1 MGLSA
6 SQARFLQLT
15 ARRSDIEYEAQ
26 QINFQRLQ
34 LSQKAGEA
42 SKAYQDKMNNRKMV
56 LKYNDGT
63 GLQKIDLSYQNYK
76 SYMNQKTA
84 GTTTDLKQYFLVSSS
99 GNKLIVTSEEERKEM
114 IDRYS
119 NTLSYEE
126 YQNIISAKEQ
136 VKLAGEDTSSL
147 SNEII
152 EKAKFDIS
160 KYEINIGED
169 EEGNEIT
176 EYIQRKFNEDDFLIV
191 DDLND
196 PENFQN
202 AIQNGTYYFATL
214 ETDKE
219 TNESYFNTEGW
230 DTLGGGAIGEEYDKS
245 DDAAA
250 QAEYD
255 AIQNRIQSQ
264 DKKLELRL
272 DQLESTR
279 QAIQTEIE
287 SVEKVVSDN
296 VEKSFNIFS

>member
-26 QINFQRLQ
+26 QINFQRLE
-34 LSQKAGEA
+34 LSKKAGDA
-42 SKAYQDKMNNRKMV
+42 SKVYQDKMNNRKMV
-56 LKYNDGT
+56 LKFNDGT
-63 GLQKIDLSYQNYK
+63 GFQKVDMSYKNYK
-76 SYMNQKTA
+76 AYLNEQC
-84 GTTTDLKQYFLVSSS
+84 GTSAIGLKQYFLVSSS
-99 GNKLIVTSEEERKEM
+99 GNKIIVSSEEEKKEM
-114 IDRYS
+114 MDRYTTTMS
-119 NTLSYEE
+119 EDE
-126 YQNIISAKEQ
+126 YNKISSAKKE
-136 VKLAGEDTSSL
+136 VEAAGTDTSAL
-147 SNEII
+147 TDETIQ
-152 EKAKFDIS
+152 KAKIDIS
-160 KYEINIGED
+160 EYAMNIRYD
-169 EEGNEIT
+169 EEGNEIV

-191 DDLND
+191 DDLDD
-196 PENFQN
+196 PDSFQN
-202 AIQNGTYYFATL
+202 AIQNGIYYFATL
-214 ETDKE
+214 ERDDE
-219 TNESYFNTEGW
+219 TKESYFNTEGW

-255 AIQNRIQSQ
+255 TIQSRIQSQ